1 MHSLSKPVVKAEK
14 FLNLC
19 MSVLLKL
26 NIFLKYEY
34 SCVFKVLLQMTRK
47 RKVFKLLKNSLLL
60 SLVKPPLKIYYFL
73 STFYYFKFNIF
84 NKNLSNCSRKD
95 IHLTFFKTYLSTI
108 FIMMVQWCLL
118 YFPLK
123 QEYLFY
129 CRQLLKNI
137 LLTFMLLLI
146 IRNKQ
151 NNFIITKYQ
160 GSLKSS
166 EKFIYSLHSMQMSVS
181 SSFIYS
187 QPYH

>member
-1 MHSLSKPVVKAEK
+1 MNILAFLRCYCNDKEKKSFQAVK
-14 FLNLC
+14 NQ
-19 MSVLLKL
+19 S
-26 NIFLKYEY
+26 
-34 SCVFKVLLQMTRK
+34 S
-47 RKVFKLLKNSLLL
+47 FKLGQA
-60 SLVKPPLKIYYFL
+60 PIEIYYFL
-73 STFYYFKFNIF
+73 SLFYYFKFNIF

-118 YFPLK
+118 YFSLK

-137 LLTFMLLLI
+137 LLTFPLFLI

-181 SSFIYS
+181 SSFVYS
-187 QPYH
+187 QSYH